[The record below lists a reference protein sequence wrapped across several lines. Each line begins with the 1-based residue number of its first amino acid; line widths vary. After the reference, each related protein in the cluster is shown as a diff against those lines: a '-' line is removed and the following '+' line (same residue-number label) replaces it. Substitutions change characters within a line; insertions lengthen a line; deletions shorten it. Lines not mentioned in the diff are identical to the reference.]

1 MPEPESR
8 ATIAEGLP
16 VRGCGAADRQHDDT
30 GDAVRWLCIHTHGK
44 SRVGLGVLGVHW
56 PCTTPPSLCA
66 IRTIQ
71 GSVDFFHI
79 SPKQDISTRYASALF
94 GITNAGASLGGLVF
108 VYLVGIILDQ
118 TKSWSL
124 VFSTVA
130 VLNFISAA
138 VYALWANCEPQFE

>member
-1 MPEPESR
+1 MQPLQKGSLSE
-8 ATIAEGLP
+8 
-16 VRGCGAADRQHDDT
+16 
-30 GDAVRWLCIHTHGK
+30 AVVLLTVSMMTLGMQSGGFASTHTV
-44 SRVGLGVLGVHW
+44 RVGWGWEYWEFIGLA
-56 PCTTPPSLCA
+56 PPRRPFVQSGRFKAAL
-66 IRTIQ
+66 ISST
-71 GSVDFFHI
+71 FH
-79 SPKQDISTRYASALF
+79 PKQDISTRYASALF

>member
-1 MPEPESR
+1 MHHPAVPLCNPGDSR
-8 ATIAEGLP
+8 QPLISST
-16 VRGCGAADRQHDDT
+16 
-30 GDAVRWLCIHTHGK
+30 
-44 SRVGLGVLGVHW
+44 
-56 PCTTPPSLCA
+56 
-66 IRTIQ
+66 
-71 GSVDFFHI
+71 FH
-79 SPKQDISTRYASALF
+79 PKQDISTRYASALF